1 MKIRSLSQIFSLVF
15 LLVFFTGLVCQ
26 IVWAKKNNTNNDTN
40 YFYYADR
47 QKVPLILSTR
57 HIAICCSNEDLNPIL
72 NKLPDFVNKAERR
85 KLPQGIILLGLKGKV
100 TRTQI
105 KDLLSNL
112 KSDPRVRLVPL
123 VFEVGSTEMIVT
135 RDFIAKFSPE
145 TSKDEIYNLNKE
157 YGVDI
162 VKEVDW
168 DKNTYILRVRQDGN
182 KKDTALQIANIYHQL
197 KQVIYAQPDFIRFK
211 EKTILPPSSKEI
223 LIIGPNGERLPPDT
237 KIPKGTNSYKM
248 RVPISVKLPE
258 SLRKDQ
264 TYSPQGT
271 VTKDIIKTEGFEGE
285 FPNTWILVGDPTWG
299 KTNYR
304 SYSGSY
310 SGYCVGSSVSPP
322 GPYPNNVEAWM
333 VYGPFDLT
341 DAQDARV
348 DLQAWIETEVYF
360 DWFAIMASTDGSNF
374 YGWALS
380 GDWAGWSG
388 DGGWMN
394 ISFDLKDVYTLGNL
408 RGQPEVWIAFIFE
421 SDSSITYRG
430 VYIDDVVI
438 EKITGGYENLTSDRY
453 DHLQWSLNNNGQS
466 FGIPDADID
475 APEAWNVTHGSNTII
490 IAIIDEGVDLN
501 HPDLKDKLAAGYDAT
516 GNGTGGAPS
525 GDDAHG
531 TNCAGI
537 AAAIT
542 DNSLGIAGVAWEA
555 KIMPIR
561 IAYGDGAGGWVTQ
574 DSWIADGINW
584 AVNHGADVLSNSWAG
599 GGASTIITNAIEN
612 AKSNGRNGKG
622 AVVVFAAG
630 NNNSSVEY
638 PAYLS
643 NVLAVGALSPCDERT
658 SPTSCDGEFWW
669 GSNYGPEL
677 DICAPGVLMY
687 STDIQGSS
695 GYSDGDYY
703 SKFNGTSSATPV
715 VAGVAALILGLNP
728 NLTATEVENI
738 LKTTADDLGSS
749 GWDQYTGYGRVNA
762 YKALSAV
769 KSGGI
774 SMPWLHLLLGE

>member
-1 MKIRSLSQIFSLVF
+1 MKVRSLSQIFSLVF
-15 LLVFFTGLVCQ
+15 LLVFFAGLVCQ
-26 IVWAKKNNTNNDTN
+26 IVWAKKNNTNNDIN

-47 QKVPLILSTR
+47 QKVQLILSTR
-57 HIAICCSNEDLNPIL
+57 HIAICCSNEDLNAIL

-112 KSDPRVRLVPL
+112 KSDLRVRLVPL

-168 DKNTYILRVRQDGN
+168 DENTYILRVRQDGN

-258 SLRKDQ
+258 SLGKGQ
-264 TYSPQGT
+264 TYSPQAT
-271 VTKDIIKTEGFEGE
+271 VTKDIIKREGFEGE

-348 DLQAWIETEVYF
+348 DLQAWIETESKY
-360 DWFAIMASTDGSNF
+360 DWFKIMASTDGSNF
-374 YGWALS
+374 YGLGFS

-394 ISFDLKDVYTLGNL
+394 ISFDLKDVYTLGDL
-408 RGQPEVWIAFIFE
+408 RGQPQVWIAFYFE

-438 EKITGGYENLTSDRY
+438 EKITGGYENLTSDTY

-466 FGIPDADID
+466 FGTPSADID
-475 APEAWNVTHGSNTII
+475 APEAWNLTHGNNTII

-501 HPDLKDKLAAGYDAT
+501 HPDLKDKLVAGYDAT

-584 AVNHGADVLSNSWAG
+584 AVNHGADVLSNSWG
-599 GGASTIITNAIEN
+599 GGEASTIITNAIEN

-643 NVLAVGALSPCDERT
+643 NVLAVGALSPCDERK